1 MNDCLNSF
9 LRIFLKGVCISNY
22 GDHHVH
28 RPLLVRNHIVIPSS
42 NKQFSGDAPL
52 LVKEAT
58 VFNEDT
64 GLPKWEIQSLERKSV
79 STAVDTEI

>member
-1 MNDCLNSF
+1 M
-9 LRIFLKGVCISNY
+9 
-22 GDHHVH
+22 
-28 RPLLVRNHIVIPSS
+28 IPSS

-52 LVKEAT
+52 LVKEET